1 MKKDNLVGFLLKK
14 IHTEQFALFEENF
27 IESIKVNL
35 NTQVQFKLDHKN
47 YMVGT
52 FMGFTFE
59 QEKKPFLKIEISCH
73 FELEENA
80 WNGFIDEKK
89 SKITIS
95 KAFLA
100 HLAMITIGTARG
112 VLFAKTEGTLFNTFI
127 IPTLNV
133 SEMIETDGVFSMP

>member
-1 MKKDNLVGFLLKK
+1 MKKENLVGFLLKK

-35 NTQVQFKLDHKN
+35 NAQIQFKLDHKN

-59 QEKKPFLKIEISCH
+59 QEKKPFLKIEVSCH
-73 FELEENA
+73 FKLEENA
-80 WNGFIDEKK
+80 WRNFTDEKK
-89 SKITIS
+89 SKTTIP
-95 KAFLA
+95 KGFLA

-133 SEMIETDGVFSMP
+133 SEMIEIDGVFSMP

>member
-27 IESIKVNL
+27 LEGIKVNL
-35 NTQVQFKLDHKN
+35 NAQIQFKLDHKN

-59 QEKKPFLKIEISCH
+59 QEKKPFLKIEVSCH
-73 FELEENA
+73 FKLEESTWSN
-80 WNGFIDEKK
+80 FIDEKK
-89 SKITIS
+89 SKTTIP
-95 KAFLA
+95 KGFLA

-112 VLFAKTEGTLFNTFI
+112 VLFAKTEGTLFSTFI